1 MFENLQERLQ
11 QTFSKLTGRGKLS
24 EEDVNQAMREIR
36 LALLEADVNYKV
48 VKDLI
53 GKIKTRA
60 IGEEVMSSLTPG
72 QMVVKIVR
80 EELIGLMSDDDQSLA
95 YEPQPPTVI
104 MMCGLQ
110 GSGKTTHAAKLAK
123 YFIKKGRRPL
133 LIACDVYRPAA
144 IKQLQILGQQVGADV
159 FEKGTDVSPVKIAQE
174 GREEARKTG
183 HDIAIIDTAGRLQI
197 DEKLMTELSEI
208 KKAIPVTET
217 LLVVDAMTGQE
228 AVNVADTFNQEIAL
242 TGIILSKMDGDARGG
257 AALSVKAVTQ
267 KPIKFIGTGEKL
279 EDLEE
284 FHPDRLVSRILGMG
298 DVLTLIERAEEHLD
312 EEKAAQSA
320 EKLRKATYN
329 LNDFYNELQQV
340 KKMGPLKDLLGMIPG
355 INQKAIAGLDI
366 DDKQIVHIEAILSSM
381 TDEERK
387 NPEMINVS
395 RRERIAKG
403 SGQSPVVVNRLLKQF
418 KDSKKMMKR
427 LAKLQKSNKKNPFGR
442 FFK

>member
-11 QTFSKLTGRGKLS
+11 QTFAKLTGRGKLS

-53 GKIKTRA
+53 AKIKARA
-60 IGEEVMSSLTPG
+60 IGEEVMTSLTPG

-80 EELIGLMSDDDQSLA
+80 EELILLMSDENQSLV

-144 IKQLQILGQQVGADV
+144 VRQLQVLGQQVGADV
-159 FEKGTDVSPVKIAQE
+159 FEEGTDQSPVQIARD
-174 GREEARKTG
+174 GRNEAKRTG

-197 DEKLMTELSEI
+197 DEKLMEELSEI
-208 KKAIPVTET
+208 KKAVSITET

-228 AVNVADTFNQEIAL
+228 AVNVADTFNKEIGL

-267 KPIKFIGTGEKL
+267 KPIKFVGTGEKL
-279 EDLEE
+279 EDLDE

-298 DVLTLIERAEEHLD
+298 DVLTLIERAEENLD
-312 EEKAAQSA
+312 QEKAARSA
-320 EKLRKATYN
+320 EKLRKATFD
-329 LNDFYNELQQV
+329 LNDFYDQLQQV
-340 KKMGPLKDLLGMIPG
+340 KKMGPLKDLLGLIPG
-355 INQKAIAGLDI
+355 IDQKAIAGLDI

-387 NPEMINVS
+387 NPDLINVS

-403 SGQSPVVVNRLLKQF
+403 SGQSPVVVNRLIKQF

-427 LAKLQKSNKKNPFGR
+427 LAKLQKSNKKNPFSR

>member
-95 YEPQPPTVI
+95 YEPQSPTVI

-320 EKLRKATYN
+320 EKLRKATYD

>member
-11 QTFSKLTGRGKLS
+11 QTFAKLTGRGKLS

-53 GKIKTRA
+53 VKIKARA
-60 IGEEVMSSLTPG
+60 IGEEVMTSLTPG

-80 EELIGLMSDDDQSLA
+80 EELILLMSDENQSLV

-144 IKQLQILGQQVGADV
+144 VRQLQVLGQQVGADV
-159 FEKGTDVSPVKIAQE
+159 FEEGTDQSPVQIARD
-174 GREEARKTG
+174 GRNEAKRTG

-197 DEKLMTELSEI
+197 DEKLMEELSEI
-208 KKAIPVTET
+208 KKAVSITET

-228 AVNVADTFNQEIAL
+228 AVNVADTFNKEIGL

-267 KPIKFIGTGEKL
+267 KPIKFVGTGEKL
-279 EDLEE
+279 EDLDE

-298 DVLTLIERAEEHLD
+298 DVLTLIERAEENLD
-312 EEKAAQSA
+312 QEKAARSA
-320 EKLRKATYN
+320 EKLRKATFD
-329 LNDFYNELQQV
+329 LNDFYDQLQQV
-340 KKMGPLKDLLGMIPG
+340 KKMGPLKDLLGLIPG
-355 INQKAIAGLDI
+355 IDQKAIAGLDI

-387 NPEMINVS
+387 NPDLINVS

-403 SGQSPVVVNRLLKQF
+403 SGQSPVVVNRLIKQF

-427 LAKLQKSNKKNPFGR
+427 LAKLQKSNKKNPFSR

>member
-242 TGIILSKMDGDARGG
+242 TGIILCKMDGDARGG

-320 EKLRKATYN
+320 EKLRKATYD